1 MKVTIATKTA
11 VKKEPPALFCGGCRT
26 WFETQEKHNSF
37 SEVDGAKQALTIWR
51 CPACRGVEG
60 AEAVVARAP
69 ETEADHAKDD
79 RMGPYRAVRLE
90 TLVLNAGGK
99 SAKCTLECGHT
110 HTVLPYVKRSRCRKC
125 LKAAGKETN

>member
-1 MKVTIATKTA
+1 MSRFNKDEA
-11 VKKEPPALFCGGCRT
+11 VKKEPASILCHKCRT
-26 WFETQEKHNSF
+26 WVVTLEKHNAF
-37 SEVDGAKQALTIWR
+37 SSVDGAPQPVTVWT
-51 CPACRGVEG
+51 CPACRGEQG
-60 AEAVVARAP
+60 AEVVEARAP

-79 RMGPYRAVRLE
+79 RMGPYRAVKLE

-125 LKAAGKETN
+125 LKAAGKETS